1 MYRPMQSEG
10 SLIQKAFTQYHQ
22 TGFVEIQD
30 LLPVSVCEELN
41 VVLTKQLSTSFFD
54 ETGFGWLGQNAVQ
67 HLPLFTEVLLQHK
80 IPQYA
85 AQILNID
92 EVLLFQD
99 LIIWKPPQSKRQVE
113 WHQDYSY
120 WPVDQPKGLT
130 LWIALDESNELEGTI
145 RYIPRSHQWGE
156 CQPTIY
162 TLESSHAQPSDL
174 PPLQWKQYE
183 SEAQFVNVNRGS
195 AIAHHPLICHMS
207 PINRSSHHRRA
218 WSITFMCPSVGW
230 APEHAPH
237 PLNHQLLL
245 PSKAA
250 LKHGNFPSFSV
261 Q

>member
-1 MYRPMQSEG
+1 MQVG
-10 SLIQKAFTQYHQ
+10 DRFIQQATTQYHQ
-22 TGFVEIQD
+22 TGFVEIPN
-30 LLPVSVCEELN
+30 LLPPSVCEALN
-41 VVLTKQLSTSFFD
+41 AALTDQLATSFFD
-54 ETGFGWLGQNAVQ
+54 ETDFGWLGQNAVK
-67 HLPLFTEVLLQHK
+67 HVPVFAEVLVAHH

-85 AQILNID
+85 AQILNLP

-99 LIIWKPPQSKRQVE
+99 LIIWKPPKSKRQVE

-120 WPVDQPKGLT
+120 WPVDKPSGLT
-130 LWIALDESNELEGTI
+130 LWIALDQSNESSGTL

-174 PPLQWKQYE
+174 PPLRLKQCE
-183 SEAQFVNVNRGS
+183 SDAQFVSVKQGS

-207 PINRSSHHRRA
+207 PVNRSSLHRRA
-218 WSITFMCPSVGW
+218 WSITFLSPSVGW

-237 PLNHQLLL
+237 PLNHQLHL
-245 PSKAA
+245 PSKTA
-250 LKHGNFPSFSV
+250 LKYGNFTSFSV

>member
-1 MYRPMQSEG
+1 MPVEASPLKQASN
-10 SLIQKAFTQYHQ
+10 KYHRE
-22 TGFVEIQD
+22 GFVEIND
-30 LLPVSVCEELN
+30 LLPPAVCEDLN
-41 VVLTKQLSTSFFD
+41 TALTKHLSTSFFD

-67 HLPLFTEVLLQHK
+67 NLPIFAEVLVDHQ

-99 LIIWKPPQSKRQVE
+99 LIIWKPPQSTRQVE

-120 WPVDQPKGLT
+120 WPVDQPNGLT
-130 LWIALDESNELEGTI
+130 LWIALDDSNELGGTL
-145 RYIPRSHQWGE
+145 RYIPQSHQWGE

-162 TLESSHAQPSDL
+162 TLNSSHAQPSDL
-174 PPLQWKQYE
+174 PPLRWEQYE
-183 SEAQFVNVNRGS
+183 SEAQFVNVRRGTG
-195 AIAHHPLICHMS
+195 IAHHPLICHMS
-207 PINRSSHHRRA
+207 PVNRSLHHRRA
-218 WSITFMCPSVGW
+218 WSLTFLCPSVGW

-237 PLNHQLLL
+237 PLNYQLHI
-245 PSKAA
+245 PSKTA